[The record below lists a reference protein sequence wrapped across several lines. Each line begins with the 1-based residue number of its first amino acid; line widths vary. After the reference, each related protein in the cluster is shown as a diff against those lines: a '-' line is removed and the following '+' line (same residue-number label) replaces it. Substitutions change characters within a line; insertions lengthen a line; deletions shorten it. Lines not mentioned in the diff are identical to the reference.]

1 MTSSNID
8 FDLEGERVKQ
18 IHVIEWNHLNLWK
31 FYPMA
36 LATSWSVRC
45 LLYPMSV
52 VKSRLQLQKQNNVY
66 RGTTHAFSSILRTEG
81 FTALYRGFWVT
92 LPQLSASFIYSSVY
106 EKLRNVFTTHTNIR
120 SDQLVS
126 ALAGGAASVC
136 TQFIFVPTD
145 IVAQYMMVHNQST
158 AFSGSTKSA
167 VVLDILK
174 SDNLK
179 GRYTLGLRVIR
190 AVYKADGLL
199 GFYRGFFSSLIMYIP
214 SSMVFWSSYYQSL
227 IWLKQR
233 RALHLTNGETRDLST
248 LPPADQKLLL
258 WQAISG
264 AIGGMSAAIITN
276 PLEVMRIRIQ
286 IMSRFARVKQWSQ
299 FHRQWHVID
308 AAHQDYPRGKADIA
322 AHQLHEYDPC
332 RVAWL
337 AIYKGIGK
345 TGKRQHWTEFVHLFP
360 DAEVPDFIRRNIGN
374 QLEQVQTVARKSTDY
389 TAEER
394 ARFPRLMKWNPEHPI
409 DWRQPQPPLE
419 RYDGLNSLTF
429 KRLFSID
436 ARNYG
441 TQPTEL
447 TESEFDR
454 QAERLLHQLT
464 DFFDQLPDRVR
475 THADYDVSYSMG
487 VLTVVIDPNVGTYV
501 INKQTPNRQIWL
513 SSPKSGPKRY
523 DWIDNKW
530 VYAHDGVPLLELLE
544 SEFASTFSVD
554 VLGIDKLDFEIGSK
568 MIAARVYVQLRSLST
583 VPEMMTAW
591 VCSEYKRPLQRR
603 QVRVPDIT
611 AGNQILVKVQ
621 ASSVNPIDVRMC
633 DGYAQEFLE
642 MLRSMEDCRP
652 SKLVGSIPKPKLP
665 SVEDLR
671 SIPLPKMPTSAEDL
685 RPDRLLRSIPLPKM
699 PTSAEDLR
707 PDRLLRSIP
716 LPNMPSVDNL
726 LNSTKPD
733 NPNPTSEPPSK
744 PLEGPVNP
752 TPAPPGG
759 IEPPSEPHDTPGVNN
774 PNPHPK
780 PPGTDP
786 LLRPSGTPDHQQTRH
801 YSSEK
806 PGRLPLIPGRDFCGE
821 VVRVG
826 SDVRGIQIGDQLIGI
841 CPVQAQGSHAA
852 YALTTDQCVAQKPQS
867 VNSTEAAS
875 MIYTFA
881 TVWSSFQQARI
892 PTRNAT
898 GLRFLIHGGSGGIGT
913 TAIQIL
919 RALDLIRELG
929 ATAVD
934 YNAADVRDQ
943 LTREAPFDVIL
954 DCAKSPL
961 TEWSDQLLG
970 TWRNCVHLSLVSPW
984 MSNTDRYG
992 VPLGT
997 ATTAVQLFFRNLKNF
1012 ASGRLFYYAFFYPDR
1027 EAMLKPIIDEVR
1039 PFTDLPAAYEKVGH
1053 EHTRGKLVLDF
1064 AGIH

>member
-1 MTSSNID
+1 
-8 FDLEGERVKQ
+8 
-18 IHVIEWNHLNLWK
+18 
-31 FYPMA
+31 
-36 LATSWSVRC
+36 
-45 LLYPMSV
+45 
-52 VKSRLQLQKQNNVY
+52 
-66 RGTTHAFSSILRTEG
+66 
-81 FTALYRGFWVT
+81 
-92 LPQLSASFIYSSVY
+92 
-106 EKLRNVFTTHTNIR
+106 
-120 SDQLVS
+120 
-126 ALAGGAASVC
+126 
-136 TQFIFVPTD
+136 
-145 IVAQYMMVHNQST
+145 
-158 AFSGSTKSA
+158 
-167 VVLDILK
+167 
-174 SDNLK
+174 
-179 GRYTLGLRVIR
+179 
-190 AVYKADGLL
+190 
-199 GFYRGFFSSLIMYIP
+199 
-214 SSMVFWSSYYQSL
+214 
-227 IWLKQR
+227 
-233 RALHLTNGETRDLST
+233 
-248 LPPADQKLLL
+248 
-258 WQAISG
+258 
-264 AIGGMSAAIITN
+264 
-276 PLEVMRIRIQ
+276 
-286 IMSRFARVKQWSQ
+286 MSRFARVKQWSQ

-308 AAHQDYPRGKADIA
+308 AAHQDVYKLGEKVARYLSGKWKPIWHPETDCADHVVVVNCKDVAMPGFMWKRLIYKFNSDYPRGKADIA

-919 RALDLIRELG
+919 RAWNADKIVATASAKNLDLIRELG

-1027 EAMLKPIIDEVR
+1027 EAMVHLSELLDSGKLKPIIDEVR